1 MQKIQSKSYFAF
13 MVYVGV
19 FLLTFFIGNAHEIT
33 LEIPLYNATTYVA
46 LDYDDV
52 DEDTPMGYVLLSKM
66 SNAEKLLQAYDA
78 IDICMA
84 ERQESVSLSTLGLT
98 VTEFENVIDACISD
112 HPEYFWIDSSVYA
125 YTYIPGV
132 LVIEEAFP
140 EYIMSASEI
149 AAAKPLVESEAQEI
163 LEDITSDMTDY
174 EIEKYI
180 HDTLAMTIDYVE
192 SVDDGTIYGALV
204 LDECVCE
211 GYARALQYLLNKA
224 GVETYY
230 VTGASETPS
239 TGEVIGHAW
248 NLVELDNE
256 YYYVDLTWDDQGNTP
271 AGIFYSYFNVTE
283 DYINEDHVFSPID
296 DTETGKEYYAYL
308 PDATGTKNNYFVKNN
323 RTIDMA
329 TITVAQVANLIKNPL
344 DGAAR
349 AFYDGDAE
357 SLISWWNSH
366 CDEVATEVGINGS
379 FLYGYKFM
387 GDEVHFLLCADGEIQ
402 LDTPGPITI
411 EINDEYKVVASVVT
425 QDTDTVTLTW
435 SSDNTA
441 VAIVDSTGNVIAKAP
456 GSATITVTSGEFSKE
471 VVFYVTESTP
481 EAKVSNG
488 YLVNLIPNGRYAISH
503 GSAAVAEHMADS
515 QGKIPVLDAWK
526 GSDIQIVKLNS
537 DAQCNSSV
545 QTLSVPL
552 DSTEITVA
560 KAADGKWYAYLGN
573 RIAYDYTGLAANEYG
588 IWYIIDGEVDFTYD
602 DVIKTEE
609 YGWICV
615 RDGKYA
621 TDYTGIA
628 KNSLGWWRIESGK
641 VNFSATGVYQNELG
655 WWYCENGKVNF
666 SYTGIKNN
674 SNGWWRIESGKVNFS
689 ATGVYQNELGW
700 WYCENGKVNFG
711 YTGIKNN
718 ANGWWRIE
726 NGKVNFSATG
736 VYQNELGWWYCK
748 NGKVDFSFTGIASNS
763 NGWWYCAKGKVDFSK
778 TGSVYYAGRY
788 YSVKG
793 GKVV

>member
-1 MQKIQSKSYFAF
+1 MQKIQLKSYSAFAA
-13 MVYVGV
+13 YVMA
-19 FLLTFFIGNAHEIT
+19 FLLAIFVGNTQEID
-33 LEIPLYNATTYVA
+33 LERPLYNATTSVA

-52 DEDTPMGYVLLSKM
+52 DSDTPMGYVLLSKM
-66 SNAEKLLQAYDA
+66 SNADKLLQAYDA
-78 IDICMA
+78 IDVCIA
-84 ERQESVSLSTLGLT
+84 ERQESVSISTLGLT

-112 HPEYFWIDSSVYA
+112 HPEYFWIDSSVYS

-132 LVIEEAFP
+132 SVIEEVYP

-149 AAAKPLVESEAQEI
+149 STAKPLVETEAQKILDEI
-163 LEDITSDMTDY
+163 TPDMSDY

-192 SVDDGTIYGALV
+192 SVNDGTIYGALV

-211 GYARALQYLLNKA
+211 GYARTFQYLLNKA

-256 YYYVDLTWDDQGNTP
+256 YYYVDLTWNDQGSTP
-271 AGIFYSYFNVTE
+271 ADVFYPYFNVTE
-283 DYINEDHVFSPID
+283 SYISEDHVFSPIN
-296 DTETGKEYYAYL
+296 DTENGKDYYAYL
-308 PDATGTKNNYFVKNN
+308 PDATGTKNNYFMKND
-323 RTIDMA
+323 RVIDMD
-329 TITVAQVANLIKNPL
+329 TITVAQVANLIETPL

-349 AFYDGDAE
+349 AFYDGDADA
-357 SLISWWNSH
+357 LISWWQSN
-366 CDEVATEVGINGS
+366 CDEVATEIGIDGP
-379 FLYGYKFM
+379 FLYGYMFM
-387 GDEVHFLLCADGEIQ
+387 GDEVQFLLCEDGDIQ
-402 LDTPGPITI
+402 LKTPGPITI

-435 SSDNTA
+435 SSDNTG
-441 VAIVDSTGNVIAKAP
+441 VAIVDSEGNVLAKAP
-456 GSATITVTSGEFSKE
+456 GSATITVTSGEFSKD

-481 EAKVSNG
+481 TAEVSDG
-488 YLVNLIPNGRYAISH
+488 YIVNLIPNGKYAISC
-503 GSAAVAEHMADS
+503 GDGETTEYTADS
-515 QGKIPVLDAWK
+515 QGRIPVLDAWK
-526 GSDIQIVKLNS
+526 GSDIGVVKLNS
-537 DAQCNSSV
+537 DSLYNSPA
-545 QTLSVPL
+545 QTLAVPL
-552 DSTEITVA
+552 DSTEITVS
-560 KAADGKWYAYLGN
+560 KASDGKWYAYVGN
-573 RIAYDYTGLAANEYG
+573 KIAYDYTGLAANEYG
-588 IWYIIDGEVDFTYD
+588 TWYIIDGEVDFTYD

-609 YGWICV
+609 YGWICI

-628 KNSLGWWRIESGK
+628 KNSLGWWRIEAGK
-641 VNFSATGVYQNELG
+641 VNFNATGVYQNELG

-666 SYTGIKNN
+666 S
-674 SNGWWRIESGKVNFS
+674 
-689 ATGVYQNELGW
+689 
-700 WYCENGKVNFG
+700 

-748 NGKVDFSFTGIASNS
+748 NGKVDFGFTGIASNS
-763 NGWWYCAKGKVDFSK
+763 NGWWYCVNGKVDFSK
-778 TGSVYYAGRY
+778 NGSVYYSGRY
-788 YSVKG
+788 YSIRG